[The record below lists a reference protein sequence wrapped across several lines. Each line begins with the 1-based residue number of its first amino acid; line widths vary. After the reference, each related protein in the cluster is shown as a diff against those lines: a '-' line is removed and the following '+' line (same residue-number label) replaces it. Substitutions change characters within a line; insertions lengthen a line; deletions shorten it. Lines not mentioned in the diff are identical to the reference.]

1 MPKNSH
7 ALMAFDMETTLRLA
21 RTFIVPIMIEF
32 KRERAAKVITNK
44 KVSSDKETLIT
55 KADITLYIMTK
66 VSKETIN
73 KLWDLYGVKI
83 IINDE
88 GHEMVRQIKALDDKK
103 DVYPKEFIL
112 SRALSWAKY
121 LNNPDERG
129 CLPKVLN
136 PLLLA
141 FGITAH
147 NYDTIINYIDNDDID
162 DKEFQIFIGHFYS
175 CYDNRLT
182 FSYIKMFPNQNKAE
196 FHRMVEENGKIS
208 KFQSYQS
215 IVMNERNIVFA
226 DINQK
231 QSYLSLLLTYDPIK
245 EKTLIKM
252 SSIYIFDYRPI
263 GVEGAKFESCNTA
276 FLTRV
281 QITDE
286 EKDIE
291 YLFRNSTPTQK
302 QLAKLSG
309 RIYMN
314 TPIIVTDRDVD
325 TPLNI
330 NGTFSLYLLDSY
342 NESNLISVFK
352 LHITDKLEIELYDT
366 EGRSRSGYYEMHPTN
381 LNTITLY
388 FQPRPDI
395 NNDDE
400 LILIIFKKDSATG
413 EMIKTIDGSP
423 HSGTIYIQKIDSDII
438 PSKISMSEFGE
449 IFKKKLN
456 KDTNEEILNDIRRQQ
471 NLLHKLEQSLNN

>member
-1 MPKNSH
+1 MLRVVASTVGSVVMRSGPSEGTSGWIFSPVGPLSFSH
-7 ALMAFDMETTLRLA
+7 SVTR
-21 RTFIVPIMIEF
+21 
-32 KRERAAKVITNK
+32 
-44 KVSSDKETLIT
+44 
-55 KADITLYIMTK
+55 
-66 VSKETIN
+66 
-73 KLWDLYGVKI
+73 
-83 IINDE
+83 
-88 GHEMVRQIKALDDKK
+88 
-103 DVYPKEFIL
+103 
-112 SRALSWAKY
+112 Y
-121 LNNPDERG
+121 L
-129 CLPKVLN
+129 
-136 PLLLA
+136 
-141 FGITAH
+141 
-147 NYDTIINYIDNDDID
+147 
-162 DKEFQIFIGHFYS
+162 
-175 CYDNRLT
+175 
-182 FSYIKMFPNQNKAE
+182 
-196 FHRMVEENGKIS
+196 
-208 KFQSYQS
+208 
-215 IVMNERNIVFA
+215 
-226 DINQK
+226 
-231 QSYLSLLLTYDPIK
+231 
-245 EKTLIKM
+245 
-252 SSIYIFDYRPI
+252 